1 MTSPEQKQQH
11 FRDAMAATLKKT
23 VEFPLSAFVT
33 VVDAKMAPDQAN
45 AKVVLSVLPVDK
57 EELVLQSLETYRHD
71 IIKEMARSM
80 RLRHLPKI
88 HWAFDHTEENAFGI
102 EKYIDDLKDK
112 GELKAGSLK

>member
-11 FRDAMAATLKKT
+11 FRDAMAANLKKT
-23 VEFPLSAFVT
+23 VEFPSTTFVT

-45 AKVVLSVLPVDK
+45 AKVILSVIPVTD
-57 EELVLQSLETYRHD
+57 EEIVLESLKTYRHD

-88 HWAFDHTEENAFGI
+88 HWTFDQTEEKAFGI
-102 EKYIDDLKDK
+102 EKYIDELKDK
-112 GELKAGSLK
+112 GEL